1 MKSLQ
6 RLEISYPIY
15 RRWIKNRSNGHNS
28 KINSTVGHSSPPLYN
43 TKRQPFHSFEV
54 LLILYSS
61 EREKWPR
68 KKIVERVRERER
80 DIFSQALWNG
90 FKTHCS
96 TTTQRYSF
104 ALFLFFLKIGN
115 DFSYVNMRPFLG
127 FRLKVCL
134 LISSIVHFCLIPIC

>member
-15 RRWIKNRSNGHNS
+15 SRWIKNRSNGHNS

-68 KKIVERVRERER
+68 KKIVERERHTHN
-80 DIFSQALWNG
+80 FS
-90 FKTHCS
+90 S
-96 TTTQRYSF
+96 TLKWLQDPLFHNNPEVFLS
-104 ALFLFFLKIGN
+104 LFLFFLNISN
-115 DFSYVNMRPFLG
+115 DFSYVNMRLFLG

-134 LISSIVHFCLIPIC
+134 LISMFHFCLIPIC